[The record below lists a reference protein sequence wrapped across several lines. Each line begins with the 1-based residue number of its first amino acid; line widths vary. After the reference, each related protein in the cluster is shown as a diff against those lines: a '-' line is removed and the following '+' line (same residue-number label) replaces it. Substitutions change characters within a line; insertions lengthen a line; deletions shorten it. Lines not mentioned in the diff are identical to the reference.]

1 MTDAALTASV
11 LIWTIA
17 IAAGAGFVFAR
28 LARLA
33 TWGRAREGEEAL
45 TRKIDKWIAVPIV
58 TIAVSLA
65 LWDMSEY
72 WWDKI
77 ERQLM
82 WETRMEWSTT
92 RQQDH
97 RDISEAVAKILPDD
111 LEDAAEKLKRNAGF
125 KELTTRTMSEMEK
138 GRGPKRNSWTTIGVD
153 RFTLQEFRTGWKT
166 VGNPSKLAAAEE
178 VRGENPE
185 VRGFMRRIDGD
196 WGMVVHDTLVYIYLR
211 KSTDGHTEVLASREH
226 TSGITK

>member
-17 IAAGAGFVFAR
+17 IAAGAGLVFTR

-45 TRKIDKWIAVPIV
+45 TKKIELWMAVPIV

-72 WWDKI
+72 WWDRT

-82 WETRMEWSTT
+82 WETRWEWTPT
-92 RQQDH
+92 RHQYH

-111 LEDAAEKLKRNAGF
+111 IEAAAEILKRNAGF
-125 KELTTRTMSEMEK
+125 KELETRTMSRMEK
-138 GRGPKRNSWTTIGVD
+138 GRGPKRKPGTTIGVD

-166 VGNPSKLAAAEE
+166 VGDPSKMAAAEE

-185 VRGFMRRIDGD
+185 IRRFMRRIDGD
-196 WGMVVHDTLVYIYLR
+196 WGKAIEDTLVYVYLR
-211 KSTDGHTEVLASREH
+211 KGTDGHTEVLASRQH
-226 TSGITK
+226 TSGMTK